1 MITLGIDPG
10 IGGGWAVLENRA
22 LRDFGRMPKLKVRS
36 KTLID
41 ADALH
46 DSLLKFPYF
55 DTAVIE
61 LVSGRPGQ
69 AGVFAFG
76 HSTGSATAVAMI
88 RSDTVE
94 WVSPQVWKKHFGLSK
109 DKRASLDAAKMK
121 FGAWSGWNV
130 LANDGIAEA
139 ALMALWYLDTKSKT
153 V

>member
-10 IGGGWAVLENRA
+10 IGGGWATLYNGK
-22 LRDFGRMPKLKVRS
+22 LDQWGRMPKLKVRS
-36 KTLID
+36 KTLVD
-41 ADALH
+41 AAEL
-46 DSLLKFPYF
+46 FNQIPPGCYQG
-55 DTAVIE
+55 VVE

-69 AGVFAFG
+69 SGVFAFG

-88 RSDTVE
+88 RCTKME

-109 DKRASLDAAKMK
+109 DKRASLDAARMK
-121 FGAWSGWNV
+121 FGPGPDWSV

-139 ALMALWYLDTKSKT
+139 ALMAQWYLDTKTKT